1 MYAQVCI
8 KLDIAFAVG
17 VLGRY
22 RSNLSID
29 HWKDAKK
36 VMRYTQGTRD
46 YMLMYRKTNDL
57 EVIGYS
63 DSKFVGCIDTRSSTY
78 GYVFML
84 VGGAISWKSAKQS
97 LTVTSTLEAEFIS
110 YFEATSHDVWLKS
123 FISRLRVVDFIF
135 RPLKLY
141 CDNDVVVFMAK
152 NNKSE
157 S

>member
-1 MYAQVCI
+1 
-8 KLDIAFAVG
+8 
-17 VLGRY
+17 
-22 RSNLSID
+22 
-29 HWKDAKK
+29 
-36 VMRYTQGTRD
+36 
-46 YMLMYRKTNDL
+46 
-57 EVIGYS
+57 
-63 DSKFVGCIDTRSSTY
+63 
-78 GYVFML
+78 ML